1 MNNYFE
7 TLLEA
12 KRTSIAL
19 MILIAF
25 WLVAG
30 FGVASVDL
38 KIFSVPL
45 WAILGTI
52 GVWLFGV
59 IISISLSRSIKDTK
73 L

>member
-7 TLLEA
+7 TLIEA
-12 KRTSIAL
+12 KRTVIAL

-25 WLVAG
+25 WLIAG
-30 FGVASVDL
+30 FGASTIEV
-38 KIFSVPL
+38 KIFSIPL